1 MSNPAAQQAASA
13 ALLHGVRS
21 WLSPDELSEIYTAG
35 YWNDVEEE
43 KNKEWWIEDGD
54 YRKCERYL
62 QSCGLQQEYQQ
73 AESFIRALP
82 GRGLRVADLAAGTGW
97 TTALLSRIETVAE
110 VHAVDISQHRLER
123 LFPHSVA
130 MLNGQPDKI
139 HRYLGS
145 FYDLQFPA
153 NSMDVVFMS
162 HAFHHADRPLQLLV
176 QCDRVLKPHGRIIVS
191 GEHEVGLYLTA
202 RRFLGVLLRERRVE
216 TDFRRLFPPDP
227 VLGDHY
233 YRRTDYR
240 LLFHALGY
248 SLQHQLAPSGTGLY
262 VADKFAARQEV
273 N

>member
-1 MSNPAAQQAASA
+1 MSNSAAQLAQSA
-13 ALLHGVRS
+13 APLPSMRAWLSADDLHG
-21 WLSPDELSEIYTAG
+21 IYTAG

-43 KNKEWWIEDGD
+43 KAKEWWIEDGD

-82 GRGLRVADLAAGTGW
+82 GRDLRIADLAAGTGW
-97 TTALLSRIETVAE
+97 TSALLSRIETVAE

-130 MLNGQPDKI
+130 MLGGQPRKI
-139 HRYLGS
+139 QRYLGS
-145 FYDLQFPA
+145 FYDLQFVPH
-153 NSMDVVFMS
+153 SMDVVFMS
-162 HAFHHADRPLQLLV
+162 HAFHHAHRPLQLLV
-176 QCDRVLKPHGRIIVS
+176 QCDRVLKPQGRIIVS

-202 RRFLGVLLRERRVE
+202 RRFLAVLLRERRVE

-227 VLGDHY
+227 LLGDHY
-233 YRRTDYR
+233 YRRADYQ
-240 LLFHALGY
+240 LLFHTLGY
-248 SLQHQLAPSGTGLY
+248 SLQHQVAPSGTGLY
-262 VADKFAARQEV
+262 VADKAADRQEV